1 MFDTKC
7 RICKFCPAARY
18 LNVRN
23 LFLVLSY
30 LRKIFSEN
38 IQDFLAPPQLW
49 YVPQE
54 RGGLGRLSSGGLG
67 GQLLLLRAG
76 DLAQVR
82 PLQQHLHL
90 QQGSTPAAPGPLH
103 LHLRRSTTWSTGRT
117 PTATPSSWRWTRWWA
132 ATSWLRGT
140 SPPASPCSGSCRQVR
155 EALETERGPRSCLE
169 NAPNV
174 TLSLLKAISH
184 LRIY

>member
-54 RGGLGRLSSGGLG
+54 RGGLGRLSTSGLG

-90 QQGSTPAAPGPLH
+90 QQGITPAAPAPCTCTCAGAPPDPPAGHLLLPLHREGGPGGGPLRRGCAGH
-103 LHLRRSTTWSTGRT
+103 RPLRARAQGAAGR
-117 PTATPSSWRWTRWWA
+117 
-132 ATSWLRGT
+132 
-140 SPPASPCSGSCRQVR
+140 
-155 EALETERGPRSCLE
+155 
-169 NAPNV
+169 
-174 TLSLLKAISH
+174 
-184 LRIY
+184 